1 MRTSFRDQGKISN
14 HFEGAG
20 TVTAA
25 MVQQRAREIALI
37 SGRPDGRYIESDWRE
52 ARRELLGI
60 STDAPNNE
68 EDLIAWDENP
78 NSSGHQTPNLQAAD
92 PEVYRQKLVEEGM
105 EEAEHDRMLEGSK
118 SGRNQG

>member
-20 TVTAA
+20 TVNAA

-37 SGRPDGRYIESDWRE
+37 NGRPDGRYIESDWRE

-60 STDAPNNE
+60 STDAPNSE